1 MGKNFRETLNK
12 QLVANEKFREEFEAL
27 APEYEITKMLIESR
41 KSRNLTQ
48 KQLAEM
54 TGINQADISKIE
66 HGTANP
72 SVKTLMRLAAAMNMR
87 LKIEFI
93 PEN

>member
-1 MGKNFRETLNK
+1 MGKNFRETLNI
-12 QLVANEKFREEFEAL
+12 QLENNEVFRNEFEAL

-41 KSRNLTQ
+41 KACNLTQ
-48 KQLAEM
+48 KQLAEL

-66 HGTANP
+66 HGNANP
-72 SVKTLMRLAAAMNMR
+72 SVKTLMRLASAMNMK

-93 PEN
+93 PQT

>member
-12 QLVANEKFREEFEAL
+12 QLVANERFREEFEAL

-48 KQLAEM
+48 KQLAELRNGKRI
-54 TGINQADISKIE
+54 TCTNYAKLISKKGLTIKK
-66 HGTANP
+66 H
-72 SVKTLMRLAAAMNMR
+72 
-87 LKIEFI
+87 
-93 PEN
+93 